1 MYQFFYHFQKYITTK
16 YKSTLLSINNP
27 LDIPWTPPSILS
39 SHLLLPSS
47 KVPLLKEG
55 KKKYLEIIRSR
66 GEYIKK
72 NQFRCF
78 KVLISI
84 FEPFSSA
91 LSLPSYTTL
100 STLSFL
106 DRLIPIPLV
115 LSSPSYITLYL
126 VIFRPFNPH
135 PTCPFLPVLYFPIQL
150 VIFRPS
156 TPSTLSFPVRP
167 IYYPIHLVIF
177 RPLPYPPCPFQSVL
191 YYPIHLV
198 IFRPSTLSTLFVPVR
213 ITTPGFF

>member
-1 MYQFFYHFQKYITTK
+1 MYQFFYNFQKYITTK

-106 DRLIPIPLV
+106 DLLIPIPLV

-135 PTCPFLPVLYFPIQL
+135 PPCPFLPVLYFPIQL
-150 VIFRPS
+150 VILDRLPHPPCPFRS
-156 TPSTLSFPVRP
+156 VLYTTLYTLSFLDL
-167 IYYPIHLVIF
+167 YPIHHVLSGPSYI
-177 RPLPYPPCPFQSVL
+177 LPYPPCHF
-191 YYPIHLV
+191 
-198 IFRPSTLSTLFVPVR
+198 
-213 ITTPGFF
+213 